1 LIRGCAKSIW
11 EARAMLEVESLH
23 AGYGRVPILVGVSL
37 SIAPGEFVG
46 VLGHNGMGKTTLL
59 RALAGEL
66 PASAGTIRYDGQD
79 ITRAPAAARARAGM
93 GYVPQGQG
101 VFPGLTVRENLRM
114 GEVGRKGASLIP
126 ELLEYFPILKPL
138 LDRPARA
145 LSGGERQV
153 LALARCLAGRP
164 SLVLLDEP
172 SDGVQPSTV
181 DDIAERLQALLAA
194 WKLTILLVEQ
204 DLELIA
210 ALAQRILIMQKG
222 RITAELAPSSLGDP
236 ALVSEYMG
244 L

>member
-1 LIRGCAKSIW
+1 
-11 EARAMLEVESLH
+11 MLEVENLH
-23 AGYGRVPILVGVSL
+23 AGYGRVPILTGVSF
-37 SIAPGEFVG
+37 SISPGEFIG

-66 PASAGTIRYDGQD
+66 QASAGTIRYNGREL
-79 ITRAPAAARARAGM
+79 TRSAAAVRARAGM

-101 VFPGLTVRENLRM
+101 VFPALTVHENMRM
-114 GEVGRKGASLIP
+114 GEVGRKGASLVP

-138 LDRPARA
+138 LNRPARA

-172 SDGVQPSTV
+172 SDGVQPSIV

-210 ALAQRILIMQKG
+210 TLAQRVFIMQKG
-222 RITAELAPSSLGDP
+222 RITAELAPSALGDP
-236 ALVSEYMG
+236 ALVSEFMG

>member
-1 LIRGCAKSIW
+1 
-11 EARAMLEVESLH
+11 LEVRDLH
-23 AGYGRVPILVGVSL
+23 AGYGRVPILAGVSFA
-37 SIAPGEFVG
+37 IASGEFVG

-126 ELLEYFPILKPL
+126 ELLEYFPTLKPL
-138 LDRPARA
+138 PDRPARA

-210 ALAQRILIMQKG
+210 AL
-222 RITAELAPSSLGDP
+222 
-236 ALVSEYMG
+236 
-244 L
+244 

>member
-1 LIRGCAKSIW
+1 
-11 EARAMLEVESLH
+11 MLEVENLH
-23 AGYGRVPILVGVSL
+23 AGYGRVPILTGVSF
-37 SIAPGEFVG
+37 SISPGEFVG

-59 RALAGEL
+59 RALVGEL
-66 PASAGTIRYDGQD
+66 HVTAGTIRYDGRD
-79 ITRAPAAARARAGM
+79 LTRSAAAVRARAGM

-101 VFPGLTVRENLRM
+101 VFPGLTVYENMRM
-114 GEVGRKGASLIP
+114 GEVGRKGASLVP

-138 LDRPARA
+138 LNRPARA

-172 SDGVQPSTV
+172 SDGVQPSIV

-210 ALAQRILIMQKG
+210 TLAQRVFIMQKG
-222 RITAELAPSSLGDP
+222 RITAELAPAALGDP
-236 ALVSEYMG
+236 VLVSEFMG

>member
-1 LIRGCAKSIW
+1 
-11 EARAMLEVESLH
+11 MLEVENLH
-23 AGYGRVPILVGVSL
+23 AGYGRVPILAGISF
-37 SIAPGEFVG
+37 SIASGELAG

-59 RALAGEL
+59 RTLAGEL
-66 PASAGTIRYDGQD
+66 PASAGIIRYEGRDL
-79 ITRAPAAARARAGM
+79 TRAPASVRARAGI
-93 GYVPQGQG
+93 GYVPQGEG

-114 GEVGRKGASLIP
+114 GEIGRKGASLVA
-126 ELLEYFPILKPL
+126 ELLDYFPIIGPL
-138 LDRPARA
+138 LERPARA

-172 SDGVQPSTV
+172 SDGVQPSIV
-181 DDIAERLQALLAA
+181 DDIARRLQALSAA

-210 ALAQRILIMQKG
+210 GLAQRVFILQKG
-222 RITAELAPSSLGDP
+222 RLTAELAPSALKDP
-236 ALVSEYMG
+236 GLVSQHMG